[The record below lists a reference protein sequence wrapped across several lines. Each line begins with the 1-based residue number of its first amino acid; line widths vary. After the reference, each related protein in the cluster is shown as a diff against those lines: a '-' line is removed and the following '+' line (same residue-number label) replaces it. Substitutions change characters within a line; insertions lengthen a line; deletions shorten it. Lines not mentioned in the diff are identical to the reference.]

1 MMRGMGGI
9 FQRNG
14 KWYYRTRLR
23 GGRLYRESLAKY
35 GITTEA
41 QAHAYMREMEKAK
54 LEGRL
59 AELDPSTRNLGHLLD
74 EYLTYRQPLNL
85 AADTKRRDRQALRS
99 LIAVLGDKQLLRG
112 IRQRHIDQWAGI
124 MLAKGTT
131 ATTINSYLRH
141 IKAAFNTAVE
151 WGWLERMPRLK
162 PLREP
167 KRLPPALTPQEAV
180 GLLYREKDFS
190 RRALWRFFLW
200 TGARRQEVLDLCWE
214 DVHLEG
220 GQPWA
225 RLIGKGDKERLIP
238 LVPGAVR
245 ALEAMPR
252 ADKGPVWVFATH
264 PGRKAGPVKGW
275 AVSTWFKASARAAG
289 LPDRHLHDL
298 RHTAATWMAA
308 RGVSERIIQEVMG
321 HASITTTQIYTRG
334 LARVADL
341 YREVQRGL
349 EPGIPKVSQ
358 PKFKLVK

>member
-9 FQRNG
+9 YQRAG
-14 KWYYRTRLR
+14 KWYYRTRLQ

-41 QAHAYMREMEKAK
+41 QAKAYLREMEKAK

-59 AELDPSTRNLGHLLD
+59 AELDPSTRNLGHLIS
-74 EYLTYRQPLNL
+74 EYLAYRQPLNL

-99 LIAVLGDKQLLRG
+99 LISVVGEKQLLRS
-112 IRQRHIDQWAGI
+112 IRQRHIDQWAGVI
-124 MLAKGTT
+124 LAKGTS

-141 IKAAFNTAVE
+141 IRAALGTAVE

-180 GLLYREKDFS
+180 RLLYREKDLT

-200 TGARRQEVLDLCWE
+200 TGARRQEVLDLRWE

-220 GQPWA
+220 QQPWA

-245 ALEAMPR
+245 ALESMPK
-252 ADKGPVWVFATH
+252 AGKGPVWVFITH
-264 PGRKAGPVKGW
+264 RGRKAMPVKGW
-275 AVSTWFKASARAAG
+275 AVSTWFKEAARAAG

-308 RGVSERIIQEVMG
+308 RGVSERIIQEVLG

-349 EPGIPKVSQ
+349 GTGITKVSQ
-358 PKFKLVK
+358 PRIKLVK